1 MIPIILAVS
10 AKQDGSVNT
19 ILEGIKKQ
27 ALALGNGIGA
37 NLLPPSALTGLTAA
51 QTQMGL
57 LAQRTREV
65 GKELQ
70 GTKTALDD
78 LLTKTPGLSQQA
90 AGYDAILSK
99 LNNLDPAT
107 KAVIASNRQL
117 ATSYATLTKSAEEGL
132 QSVADKARFLGGVA
146 GSLAAG
152 FAGVGTVFAGI
163 ATGSLAI
170 ASNFEQLNARLVSV
184 TGSVTVANQKFEAA
198 KAFAAQSPFDLAS
211 AVRATATLES
221 FKQSSEELLPV
232 AAALAAGMG
241 TDLQQATLAVGKAAA
256 GSADAWTQLRDTYGI
271 TADQVIKFGGVQS
284 KTGGLLDYS
293 TKSIQK
299 NKDALIKLIQLNF
312 GSAVAKQSATL
323 AGALS
328 NVGDSAETAAASFGK
343 TLIPITTG
351 AARLLSDFLGVA
363 DSIPGPL
370 KAIAAA
376 GLVVGAGLAGL
387 GAIGLGTASV
397 FLNLQGTLAATV
409 LQLRALKIESPL
421 ASAALQTLS
430 AGATR
435 VSGALTA
442 SRLASVGML
451 TAFGAVAAV
460 GAVVASS
467 LLDNWQKVEE
477 AMGDAITQ
485 SSRDIATANQTFR
498 RGIEGINRAGKS
510 VGVTVGIV
518 RGASNQVRLVA
529 DALAKLPAEQ
539 VVNSFG
545 LMTVSAEDLDKELKN
560 VTETAAKNREVLKA
574 LAEAQENL
582 RNAPSP
588 AADATFTAV
597 QSDLAK
603 KGINVKDRTDFD
615 SQLEAS
621 RKQNGIAQANILLT
635 QGKKKALEELVTPL
649 KEAAEKSEALS
660 KFLNVATQAGTT
672 QSLAI
677 ALEEVNKQIDENSK
691 KVRGA
696 AASIDE
702 LIAKLN
708 DPKVIGNE
716 RELAEAQLKLVQQRN
731 QIIQAQ
737 QKLADDARKAE
748 LDANELV
755 FRKRKATQN
764 LSLTAEIQFQQSQLS
779 LVKSGSEEELRI
791 LEDIAQKKD
800 QIRQKEEAAAIK
812 AAEKQAK
819 AAKDA
824 FAKALQG
831 ANQGVSD
838 ARAGFSTGGAAQAGP
853 FPQATPQNSGVAP
866 SVLQALEAAK
876 LKVDAWAAANAKLL
890 KAYPEIAADLAKFRS
905 DNAVDIQKAKAEQL
919 KTTLEGLSQG
929 IQTGLAE
936 SVNNTQ
942 RLTLVNQGLDTIQR
956 ARRAGLV
963 TEAGAQA
970 QINQLTKQREG
981 LEKSI
986 SAEVAQRAQQTANLE
1001 LQNAETNLQ
1010 VLQARKAGGEKV
1022 DSDILAAQK
1031 AIFQQKLDLIEQEK
1045 NAAIQAA
1052 NGEATAIA
1060 AIEEQAKLKRE
1071 GLVNQ
1076 ETLARKQALDAQ
1088 TQATDQA
1095 LSQQEQRYQQF
1106 ADRIGGKNSP
1116 LMSFDEAFGGPG
1128 SFGLG
1133 NFSLD
1138 EPLKKA
1144 AATSMQGP
1152 NSLKKVQDQVK
1163 SEASGPNAQAL
1174 DITKAINENARGQKR
1189 AGKDAR
1195 LGLGGGQEGGSG
1207 SGGAGTTVSIYV
1219 DGAKMEVSE
1228 PEINDSVKKTL
1239 NRVASKKRM
1248 RGL

>member
-51 QTQMGL
+51 QTQMGV

-170 ASNFEQLNARLVSV
+170 ASNFEQLNARLVSI

-271 TADQVIKFGGVQS
+271 TADEVIRFGGVAS
-284 KTGGLLDYS
+284 KTGGMLDYS
-293 TKSIQK
+293 TKSVQK
-299 NKDALIKLIQLNF
+299 NRDALVKLIGLRF
-312 GSAVAKQSATL
+312 GDAVAKQSATL

-328 NVGDSAETAAASFGK
+328 NVGDSAETAVAGFGQK
-343 TLIPITTG
+343 LIPITTQ
-351 AARLLSDFLGVA
+351 AARVLSDFLGLV

-376 GLVVGAGLAGL
+376 GVVVGAGLAGI
-387 GAIGLGTASV
+387 GAAAAGTVAALLV
-397 FLNLQGTLAATV
+397 MQATLAANV

-435 VSGALTA
+435 VSGAMTTA
-442 SRLASVGML
+442 RLASAGL
-451 TAFGAVAAV
+451 ITAFGAVASVAAIV
-460 GAVVASS
+460 GTS
-467 LLDNWQKVEE
+467 LIDSWQKAEE
-477 AMGDAITQ
+477 QMGDAITQ
-485 SSRDIATANQTFR
+485 SSRDIATAGQTFR

-518 RGASNQVRLVA
+518 RGASNQVRIVG

-545 LMTVSAEDLDKELKN
+545 LMTVSAEDLDKQLKTVTITAIKHREEL
-560 VTETAAKNREVLKA
+560 EA
-574 LAEAQENL
+574 LLEAQEKL
-582 RNAPSP
+582 LNAPT
-588 AADATFTAV
+588 DQATFETV

-603 KGINVKDRTDFD
+603 KGITVGDRDGVKSR
-615 SQLEAS
+615 LEAS
-621 RKQNGIAQANILLT
+621 KEQTRVDQANILIERA
-635 QGKKKALEELVTPL
+635 KKKAYEELVTPL
-649 KEAAEKSEALS
+649 KEAAEKSETLS
-660 KFLNVATQAGTT
+660 KFLNMATQAGTAK
-672 QSLAI
+672 SLAI
-677 ALEEVNKQIDENSK
+677 ALEDVNKQIDENAK
-691 KVRGA
+691 KTRGA
-696 AASIDE
+696 AGNIDI
-702 LIAKLN
+702 LIAKLA
-708 DPKVIGNE
+708 DPKVLGDE
-716 RELAEAQLKLVQQRN
+716 RALAEAQLKLVQQRGA
-731 QIIQAQ
+731 ILEAQAKQ
-737 QKLADDARKAE
+737 ADERLKAE
-748 LDANELV
+748 LDANEFA
-755 FRKRKATQN
+755 FRKRKVTQN
-764 LSLTAEIQFQQSQLS
+764 LSLTAEVQFLEAQNK
-779 LVKSGSEEELRI
+779 LVKSGSEEELKI
-791 LEDIAQKKD
+791 LEDIAAKKQ
-800 QIRQKEEAAAIK
+800 QIHDKEVAAAAK

-853 FPQATPQNSGVAP
+853 FPQATSQNSGVAP

-986 SAEVAQRAQQTANLE
+986 SAEVAQRAQVTANLE

-1022 DSDILAAQK
+1022 DKDILEAQK
-1031 AIFQQKLDLIEQEK
+1031 AIFQAKLDLIEQEK

-1116 LMSFDEAFGGPG
+1116 LMSFEQAFGGPG
-1128 SFGLG
+1128 AFGLG

-1163 SEASGPNAQAL
+1163 SEANVPNAAAL
-1174 DITKAINENARGQKR
+1174 EITKAVNENARGQKR

-1195 LGLGGGQEGGSG
+1195 LGLSGGQEGGSG

-1228 PEINDSVKKTL
+1228 PEINDSVNKTL